1 MCLFSLMLIR
11 CAICFSVNC
20 FGIHMA
26 GFPLLPKKTGTGQGQ
41 EDGETGSETS
51 RETEK
56 ETEISQR
63 LGNFKCLF
71 SASGIFFGNFIEKL
85 FSELKHPIFLLWR
98 CGFLLPSLYICGP
111 QYLELL
117 GPPFTVGLFVMGW
130 VDTPVQHP
138 ERAAVFS
145 NYRITAAL
153 AGVEKSPLALTVI
166 TLLGELM

>member
-26 GFPLLPKKTGTGQGQ
+26 GFPLLPKQTGTGRGQ

-85 FSELKHPIFLLWR
+85 FSELKHPIFFYEDVVSFFPLFISAAHSTWSCLDPRSQWVSLSWDGWTPPSSTLRGRLFFLITTSLQHWLEWR
-98 CGFLLPSLYICGP
+98 KVLSL
-111 QYLELL
+111 
-117 GPPFTVGLFVMGW
+117 
-130 VDTPVQHP
+130 
-138 ERAAVFS
+138 
-145 NYRITAAL
+145 
-153 AGVEKSPLALTVI
+153 
-166 TLLGELM
+166 